1 MEAHKMPTFTEC
13 NTPGCTQRELG
24 DLNRRFDA
32 CLAKLPES
40 ERESLED
47 WIAGCVYMDPCCCE
61 R

>member
-1 MEAHKMPTFTEC
+1 MTRFTER
-13 NTPGCTQRELG
+13 NTPGCAQRELD

-40 ERESLED
+40 ERESLGH
-47 WIAGCVYMDPCCCE
+47 WIAGCIYVDPCCCE

>member
-1 MEAHKMPTFTEC
+1 MPTFTEC